1 MKKIILHDGIKVFD
15 IHKDAEDVKVRKDG
29 TGIQWDKGS
38 VEGLRED
45 IKILVIDNDVEVN
58 IGDDVTEN
66 LLQLNQRLDLEFEKA
81 DTKIQEIE
89 NRTTG
94 MQGIDDF
101 TLEKIFQLE
110 ERIAVL
116 ETKVNGG
123 V

>member
-45 IKILVIDNDVEVN
+45 IKILVIDNGVEVN

-66 LLQLNQRLDLEFEKA
+66 LLQLNQRLELEFEKA

-101 TLEKIFQLE
+101 TLERIFQLE
-110 ERIAVL
+110 DRITAL
-116 ETKVNGG
+116 EAKVNGG